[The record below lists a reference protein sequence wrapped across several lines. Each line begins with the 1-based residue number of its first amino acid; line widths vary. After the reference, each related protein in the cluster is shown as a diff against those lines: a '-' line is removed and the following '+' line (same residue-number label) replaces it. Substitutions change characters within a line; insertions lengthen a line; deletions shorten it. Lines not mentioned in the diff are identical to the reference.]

1 MGESMIQSIMEN
13 QTDYIR
19 IDKFEQSKDVLIIF
33 SHIDYP
39 CGKFA
44 MTNALKD
51 LSITKIYVNC
61 HDNSWYQEGL
71 KGITKN
77 INETADILSEII
89 NSLNPAKVTCIGQSM
104 GGYAA
109 LVFGLKLKC
118 NDIISFAPEIQIGNK
133 HTRSYYLNKIK
144 KYDSKYKNLTHLIN
158 NNDRTKIW
166 AIFGVYDIIDLSLLW
181 SIENVLLNK
190 KTFKTFFCLA
200 DHRVTLSLDLVD
212 IIKMFLKKGKLQK
225 NDISKEI
232 CRYEDITKKE
242 LFLYRE
248 IRNFLDNDDS
258 QSIYEILKNEPE
270 IRIYSQFGLFFCNA
284 CMALEKYDEAENIL
298 NHIIKVDPNNVQTC
312 HLLGVITH
320 RKKNWNKAKEWYSK
334 ALEIQPNVM
343 PSLYRLG
350 TVELNLKNYSHAEKL
365 FKTTLEIDEK
375 NAEVHFHLGYLLMEK
390 DRYDEAECYFK
401 NALKYNPNSK
411 RFRDQL
417 EILEKLKG

>member
-1 MGESMIQSIMEN
+1 MIKSILEN
-13 QTDYIR
+13 QVDYIR
-19 IDKFEQSKDVLIIF
+19 IDRFEQSKDVLIIF
-33 SHIDYP
+33 SHVDYP

-51 LSITKIYVNC
+51 LPVNKIYVNC

-77 INETADILSEII
+77 IDETVELLSELI
-89 NSLNPAKVTCIGQSM
+89 NIFKSEKVTCIGQSM

-109 LVFGLKLKC
+109 LLFGLKLNC
-118 NDIISFAPEIQIGNK
+118 NDIISFAPEIQVGNK

-144 KYDSKYKNLTHLIN
+144 KYDSKYKDLSYLIN
-158 NNDRTKIW
+158 NNGRTNIW
-166 AIFGVYDIIDLSLLW
+166 AVFGVYDLIDLSLLW
-181 SIENVLLNK
+181 SIEEVLVNK

-212 IIKMFLKKGKLQK
+212 IIKRFLKKGKLQK
-225 NDISKEI
+225 DDISKEI
-232 CRYEDITKKE
+232 CRYADINKKE
-242 LFLYRE
+242 LFFYRE

-258 QSIYEILKNEPE
+258 HSIYEILKNQPE
-270 IRIYSQFGLFFCNA
+270 LKIYSQFGLFFGNA
-284 CMALEKYDEAENIL
+284 CMVLEKYDEAETIL
-298 NHIIKVDPNNVQTC
+298 NHIIKIDPNNVQMC
-312 HLLGVITH
+312 HLLGVVAH
-320 RKKNWNKAKEWYSK
+320 RKNNWNKAKEWYNK

-375 NAEVHFHLGYLLMEK
+375 NAEVHFHLGYLLMENN
-390 DRYDEAECYFK
+390 RYNEAECYFK

-411 RFRDQL
+411 RFQEQL
-417 EILEKLKG
+417 EILEELK